1 MFYRYDNALSNIPY
15 LTINDK
21 TVVIISLS
29 LFLRTNKGLRMRNPV
44 FNKTQ
49 NFTQTKTSSTNDL
62 PTWKI
67 LLVDDEQE
75 VHKVTEMAL
84 KNFKFDERSLEFLV
98 AFNAEQARK
107 IMENEP
113 DIAIALIDVVMET
126 DHAGLELV
134 DYIRNS
140 LNNHSVRLILRTGQ
154 PGQAPEET
162 VIQHYDIND
171 YKEKT
176 ELTVQKLMTLFYA
189 TLRSYRDI
197 ITIENQKQGMRHVIE
212 SSVEVLRST
221 TLNKFANSV
230 LQQLLQLMKLS
241 KSAIYCTTFHA
252 ENDERQSKAIAATG
266 DYSQCITQESL
277 IHFPTIVNNRLK
289 HALKDKRSLQYPDA
303 YVVYTKNDN
312 GYENLLY
319 VELERNIESF
329 DHELLELYCT
339 NVAIIYENLLL
350 NEEIQESQSEIVY
363 MLADAV
369 EQRSKETGAH
379 VKRVA
384 YISEKLAKYAGL
396 DDTEAEQIK
405 NAAPLHD
412 LGKIAI
418 PDYILQKPG
427 KYNNSERKVMNTHS
441 EIGANI
447 LSKSRKKLLHAAADI
462 AYTHHEHWDGNGYPN
477 GTKGENIPISGRITA
492 LADVFDALS
501 SKRCYKEAWATEGVK
516 HYISE
521 ASGKQFDPNLVKI
534 LIDNFNE
541 FCEIRT
547 LYPD

>member
-1 MFYRYDNALSNIPY
+1 MRM
-15 LTINDK
+15 
-21 TVVIISLS
+21 
-29 LFLRTNKGLRMRNPV
+29 NKGLRMRNPV
-44 FNKTQ
+44 FSDTQ
-49 NFTQTKTSSTNDL
+49 ESTSTKTSSANDL
-62 PTWKI
+62 PPWNI
-67 LLVDDEQE
+67 LIVDDETE

-84 KNFKFDERSLEFLV
+84 KNFKFDGRSLQFLK
-98 AFNAEQARK
+98 ALSAKQARN
-107 IMENEP
+107 IIENEP
-113 DIAIALIDVVMET
+113 NIAIALIDVVMET

-134 DYIRNS
+134 EYIRNS
-140 LNNHSVRLILRTGQ
+140 LNNHTIRLILRTGQ

-176 ELTVQKLMTLFYA
+176 ELTVQKLTTLFYA

-197 ITIENQKQGMRHVIE
+197 MTIEYQKKGLRNVVE

-230 LQQLLQLMKLS
+230 LQQVLQLMKLS
-241 KSAIYCTTFHA
+241 KSAIYCTTIHA
-252 ENDERQSKAIAATG
+252 ESDERQSKAIAATG
-266 DYSQCITQESL
+266 DFAQCITQESQTD
-277 IHFPTIVNNRLK
+277 FPLIVNNRFN
-289 HALKDKRSLQYPDA
+289 HALKHKRSLQYPDA

-350 NEEIQESQSEIVY
+350 NEEIRESQSEIVY

-369 EQRSKETGAH
+369 EQRSRETGAH

-384 YISEKLAKYAGL
+384 YISEKLAKYSGL
-396 DDTEAEQIK
+396 KDTEVDEIK
-405 NAAPLHD
+405 NASPLHD

-418 PDYILQKPG
+418 PDHILQKPE
-427 KYNNSERKVMNTHS
+427 KFNANEREIMNTHS

-447 LSKSRKKLLHAAADI
+447 LSKSRKRLLHAAADI
-462 AYTHHEHWDGNGYPN
+462 AYTHHEHWDGKGYPN
-477 GTKGENIPISGRITA
+477 GTAGENIPISGRITA

-501 SKRCYKEAWATEGVK
+501 SKRCYKDAWDSEGVK
-516 HYISE
+516 NFISNG
-521 ASGKQFDPNLVKI
+521 SGKQFDPQLVNI
-534 LIDNFNE
+534 LIENFDE
-541 FCEIRT
+541 FCDIRAQ
-547 LYPD
+547 YPD